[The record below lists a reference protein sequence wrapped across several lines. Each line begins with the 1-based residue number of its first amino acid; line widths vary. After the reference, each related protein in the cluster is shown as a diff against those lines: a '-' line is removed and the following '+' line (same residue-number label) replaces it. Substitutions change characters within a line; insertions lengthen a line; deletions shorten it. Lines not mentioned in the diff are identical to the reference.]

1 MTRCPKAPAICRG
14 EDIGHLV
21 IRNNFEVAIGNVMR
35 ARTAAGGFMKKGFL
49 ANIGK
54 SAMINATLLGK
65 GMDKVYSGWKQ
76 AQAAKD
82 RKTVEIFRATRKE
95 DGDYKK

>member
-1 MTRCPKAPAICRG
+1 MCPKPPAICRG

-54 SAMINATLLGK
+54 SAMINATPLGK
-65 GMDKVYSGWKQ
+65 GMDKAFSGWQQ

>member
-1 MTRCPKAPAICRG
+1 
-14 EDIGHLV
+14 
-21 IRNNFEVAIGNVMR
+21 
-35 ARTAAGGFMKKGFL
+35 MKKGFL

-82 RKTVEIFRATRKE
+82 RKTVEIFRLLVKRMEIIKNN
-95 DGDYKK
+95 

>member
-1 MTRCPKAPAICRG
+1 
-14 EDIGHLV
+14 
-21 IRNNFEVAIGNVMR
+21 
-35 ARTAAGGFMKKGFL
+35 
-49 ANIGK
+49 
-54 SAMINATLLGK
+54 MINATLLGK

>member
-1 MTRCPKAPAICRG
+1 MG
-14 EDIGHLV
+14 V
-21 IRNNFEVAIGNVMR
+21 R
-35 ARTAAGGFMKKGFL
+35 AAAGGFMKKGFL

-54 SAMINATLLGK
+54 SAMINATPLGK

-76 AQAAKD
+76 AQAAKE
-82 RKTVEIFRATRKE
+82 RKTVEIFRDTHKE